1 MKKLHLQEKR
11 NQGEKKMGKDSDN
24 LVGFILLLLGA
35 AVVGKIISD
44 ATKKSPYYCPR
55 CSREVFQNQDPC
67 PHCQSPLRWS

>member
-1 MKKLHLQEKR
+1 
-11 NQGEKKMGKDSDN
+11 MGKDSDD
-24 LVGFILLLLGA
+24 LVGFILLMLGA

-55 CSREVFQNQDPC
+55 CSREVFQNHDLC